1 MNQRRVGHNLN
12 LDSLRQRQVNDLID
26 SDSFLNDDSPVLD
39 VDISTIL
46 QGRDFNITN
55 PFLRNAEHCIGKVA
69 DAPASPVSKCVSSI
83 SVGVAIVDDSFCFF
97 SRATKLFKKLIKV

>member
-1 MNQRRVGHNLN
+1 M
-12 LDSLRQRQVNDLID
+12 
-26 SDSFLNDDSPVLD
+26 D

-46 QGRDFNITN
+46 HGRDFNITN

-83 SVGVAIVDDSFCFF
+83 SVAMADDYSCVLLAGNECMKTDNKNNCF
-97 SRATKLFKKLIKV
+97 SLFGNEIKM